1 MMDILLVQQ
10 HSVSQI
16 QNLLSAIFECPV
28 ERVKIFDADA
38 FNALNEELDE
48 LLFDCI
54 CVIFPVRGDAAQLL
68 QLYRYKLDES
78 DVLRK
83 SIEIA
88 LRDKIHCYIPNES
101 MDGWIYV
108 RDGETPKQVQSIESD
123 EQDYF
128 SFKKF
133 NNK

>member
-1 MMDILLVQQ
+1 MMDILLEQQ

-16 QNLLSAIFECPV
+16 QNFLSAIFECPI

-38 FNALNEELDE
+38 FNSLNEELDE

-68 QLYRYKLDES
+68 QLYRYKLGDS

-83 SIEIA
+83 SIEMA
-88 LRDKIHCYIPNES
+88 LHNKIHCYIPNES
-101 MDGWIYV
+101 ANGWIYV
-108 RDGETPKQVQSIESD
+108 GDSDTPKQAQSIESD

-133 NNK
+133 NDE